1 MKLKKLFAGVV
12 AAAMMATMAMPSFAA
27 KHTYNE
33 GALEDHD
40 SITVTKVYS
49 LVGTGSSPDETFT
62 LEQVGDSV
70 VKKGGA
76 TTAPALGTITG
87 AHFEVG
93 DATANGASK
102 DITITLPNNFTTPGI
117 YEYTLKEVVGT
128 NAGVTYRDSN
138 KTIKLVVT
146 VVSDDAGNL
155 YRYAAVHTEESGDKS
170 DEFTDNTYSAN
181 ALTVKKEVKGNG
193 ADRSKYFD
201 FTIKLTGEQGKTY
214 AEKYDITGN
223 AGFDATKSAS
233 SIAVGGEAHVWLK
246 NDGTATIANLPKDV
260 QWEITEVGAAT
271 ATEGNNAGKVVNGE
285 YVVTVPTNANGSIS
299 VAENAS
305 TNNSVEFINKSTVN
319 VDTGVIL
326 DNAPY
331 IALLTFVAAGAVFMV
346 IKKRRE
352 EE

>member
-62 LEQVGDSV
+62 LEQVGDGV

-128 NAGVTYRDSN
+128 NAGVAYRAES
-138 KTIKLVVT
+138 KPIKLVVT
-146 VVSDDAGNL
+146 VVSDDAGKL
-155 YRYAAVHTEESGDKS
+155 YRYAGIHTETSDSDEKS
-170 DEFTDNTYSAN
+170 DEFGNTYSAN
-181 ALTVKKEVKGNG
+181 SLTLTKKVQGNG
-193 ADRSKYFD
+193 ADRNKHFE
-201 FTIKLTGEQGKTY
+201 FVIKLTGENGKTY

-285 YVVTVPTNANGSIS
+285 YVVTVPTNANGTVS
-299 VAENAS
+299 VAENADNDVVF
-305 TNNSVEFINKSTVN
+305 TNKSTVN

-331 IALLTFVAAGAVFMV
+331 ILMLAVVAGGAMTLV

>member
-12 AAAMMATMAMPSFAA
+12 AVAMMATMAMPSFAA

-62 LEQVGDSV
+62 LEQVGDGV

-128 NAGVTYRDSN
+128 NAGVAYRAES
-138 KTIKLVVT
+138 KPIKLVVT

-214 AEKYDITGN
+214 AEK
-223 AGFDATKSAS
+223 
-233 SIAVGGEAHVWLK
+233 
-246 NDGTATIANLPKDV
+246 
-260 QWEITEVGAAT
+260 
-271 ATEGNNAGKVVNGE
+271 
-285 YVVTVPTNANGSIS
+285 
-299 VAENAS
+299 
-305 TNNSVEFINKSTVN
+305 
-319 VDTGVIL
+319 
-326 DNAPY
+326 
-331 IALLTFVAAGAVFMV
+331 
-346 IKKRRE
+346 
-352 EE
+352 

>member
-246 NDGTATIANLPKDV
+246 NDGTATIANLPAGV
-260 QWEITEVGAAT
+260 RWEVTEVGAALD
-271 ATEGNNAGKVVNGE
+271 AESSKVMNGE
-285 YVVTVPTNANGSIS
+285 YEVTVPADANGTVS
-299 VAENAS
+299 VAENADNDVVF
-305 TNNSVEFINKSTVN
+305 TNKSTVN

-331 IALLTFVAAGAVFMV
+331 ILMLAVVAGGAMTLV

>member
-62 LEQVGDSV
+62 LEQVGDGV

-128 NAGVTYRDSN
+128 M
-138 KTIKLVVT
+138 LVLPT
-146 VVSDDAGNL
+146 VQ
-155 YRYAAVHTEESGDKS
+155 R
-170 DEFTDNTYSAN
+170 
-181 ALTVKKEVKGNG
+181 
-193 ADRSKYFD
+193 
-201 FTIKLTGEQGKTY
+201 
-214 AEKYDITGN
+214 
-223 AGFDATKSAS
+223 AS
-233 SIAVGGEAHVWLK
+233 RLSW
-246 NDGTATIANLPKDV
+246 
-260 QWEITEVGAAT
+260 
-271 ATEGNNAGKVVNGE
+271 
-285 YVVTVPTNANGSIS
+285 S
-299 VAENAS
+299 
-305 TNNSVEFINKSTVN
+305 
-319 VDTGVIL
+319 
-326 DNAPY
+326 
-331 IALLTFVAAGAVFMV
+331 
-346 IKKRRE
+346 
-352 EE
+352 

>member
-12 AAAMMATMAMPSFAA
+12 AVAMMATMAMPSFAA

-62 LEQVGDSV
+62 LEQVGDGV

-128 NAGVTYRDSN
+128 NAGVAYRAES
-138 KTIKLVVT
+138 KPIKLVVT

-170 DEFTDNTYSAN
+170 DEFGNTYSAN
-181 ALTVKKEVKGNG
+181 SLTLTKKVQGNG
-193 ADRSKYFD
+193 ADRNKHFE
-201 FTIKLTGEQGKTY
+201 FVIKLTGENGKTY

-233 SIAVGGEAHVWLK
+233 SIAVGGEVHVWLK

-285 YVVTVPTNANGSIS
+285 YVVTVPANANGSIS

-331 IALLTFVAAGAVFMV
+331 ILMLAVVAGGAMTLV